1 MNNNWKYMNSMPA
14 LFRRKTSPELEKV
27 NEEIIAK
34 VKSKEY
40 QTVSRSQV
48 EAIDYAT
55 KTNHYHKLCQEQY
68 REGHFSTVS
77 GYGYMSAKNARKYY
91 IDLCRTMD
99 AELAAR
105 VLTLWQDNKWIQ
117 LCDLPDET
125 L

>member
-14 LFRRKTSPELEKV
+14 LFRRKTSPDLEKV

-34 VKSKEY
+34 VKSKEHKPI
-40 QTVSRSQV
+40 SRN
-48 EAIDYAT
+48 EAEARKYAVH
-55 KTNHYHKLCQEQY
+55 TNHYHKLTQEKY
-68 REGHFSTVS
+68 REGHFSTVA
-77 GYGYMSAKNARKYY
+77 GYGYMSAKNARLYY